1 MFTKKYWIIAVLSAL
16 ILVTLW
22 SVFKDYKPGPQ
33 EGNKAPDF
41 VLSNLQN
48 EKKTLNSFHGKLI
61 LLNFWASWCG
71 PCLEEMDSLDKL
83 YQKLK
88 NKNFEVVAVSLD
100 EEGWEA
106 IDSFLKKTPVTFP
119 ILLDENF
126 SVAQSYGTYRVP
138 ESFLINTK
146 GEIVEKI
153 IGPQNWMD
161 DKVVKKIESFL
172 QSKDL

>member
-1 MFTKKYWIIAVLSAL
+1 MFTKKYWIIAILSAF

-33 EGNKAPDF
+33 EGHQAPEF
-41 VLSNLQN
+41 HLPNRQN
-48 EKKTLNSFHGKLI
+48 ERKSLNSFQDKLI

-71 PCLEEMDSLDKL
+71 PCVEEMDSLEKL
-83 YQKLK
+83 YEKLK
-88 NKNFEVVAVSLD
+88 SKDFEVVAVSLD
-100 EEGWEA
+100 EEGWKA
-106 IDSFLKKTPVTFP
+106 VDSFLKKTPITFT

-161 DKVVKKIESFL
+161 EKIVSRIESYL
-172 QSKDL
+172 QPKNR